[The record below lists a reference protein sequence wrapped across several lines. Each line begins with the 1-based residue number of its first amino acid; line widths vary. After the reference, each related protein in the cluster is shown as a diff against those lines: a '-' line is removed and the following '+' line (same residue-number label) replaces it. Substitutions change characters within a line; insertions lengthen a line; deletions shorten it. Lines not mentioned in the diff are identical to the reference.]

1 MRRNR
6 VLAAAAA
13 LLGAAALVP
22 IATVLG
28 DDGPGGSRVEFATAL
43 TTSFTYQGRL
53 TDGGSPAN
61 GAYDLRFI
69 LYDADTGGAQVG
81 ATVTRDDVQVTNG
94 LFTVDLDFGASVF
107 QGDARWMEIA
117 VRPGSSTGAFTVLSP
132 RQPVSPAPYAL
143 FAASAGSLKVPLAVG
158 GNTAG
163 APSTPSGLIT
173 VNQAGTG
180 IAIAGNRTT
189 TDSAKY
195 PAVLGMNAG
204 GGAGVQGEST
214 APDGVG
220 VQGYATQGT
229 AGAFAGPVAL
239 DLEGALKVSDHIAF
253 VHTVVT
259 SGAGKNTCA
268 GSNKVTVLDNPVLE
282 NRPNALVFITPVT
295 VDPVGMAAPANFGV
309 KYRASSL
316 APCTGV
322 AGKWTIYTT
331 DAVDF
336 EDGATFNVLVI
347 TK

>member
-189 TDSAKY
+189 TDPAEY
-195 PAVLGMNAG
+195 PAVLGVNAG

-220 VQGYATQGT
+220 VQGYATQGA
-229 AGAFAGPVAL
+229 AGAFAGPIAL

-253 VHTVVT
+253 EHTVVL
-259 SGAGKNTCA
+259 SGTGKTTCPSTGDSVSYITA
-268 GSNKVTVLDNPVLE
+268 PQVMGKSNLLLFVSPGDLS
-282 NRPNALVFITPVT
+282 
-295 VDPVGMAAPANFGV
+295 VGGLAAPVAATYQAIAPTGCPQFQGAWALYTGDGSDLANGQV
-309 KYRASSL
+309 
-316 APCTGV
+316 
-322 AGKWTIYTT
+322 
-331 DAVDF
+331 
-336 EDGATFNVLVI
+336 FNVLVI

>member
-1 MRRNR
+1 MQRNR

-61 GAYDLRFI
+61 GSYDLRFI
-69 LYDADTGGAQVG
+69 LYDAESGGAQVG
-81 ATVTRDDVQVTNG
+81 STVTRDDVQVTNG

-143 FAASAGSLKVPLAVG
+143 FAASAGSLKVPLAVS

-180 IAIAGNRTT
+180 IAIAANRTT
-189 TDSAKY
+189 TDPAEY
-195 PAVLGMNAG
+195 PAVLGVNAG
-204 GGAGVQGEST
+204 GGAGVQGEAT
-214 APDGVG
+214 AANGVG
-220 VQGYATQGT
+220 VRGFATQGT
-229 AGAFAGPVAL
+229 AGAFVGPVAL
-239 DLEGALKVSDHIAF
+239 ELDGALKVSNDIAF
-253 VHTVVT
+253 VHNVVT
-259 SGAGKNTCA
+259 SGTSKNTCA
-268 GSNKVTVLDNPVLE
+268 GSDAITVLTHPLLDDNPD
-282 NRPNALVFITPVT
+282 ALVFVTPQFMGSLPT
-295 VDPVGMAAPANFGV
+295 DPVAV
-309 KYRASSL
+309 RVDYRLDST

-322 AGKWTIYTT
+322 AGRWTIRSMNG
-331 DAVDF
+331 ADF
-336 EDGATFNVLVI
+336 PPGATFNVLVI